1 MTRFMHALGIMLTV
15 LFSAGPAA
23 MAEDARGQIILLA
36 APILDDPYYAS
47 EADAIIDF
55 HITFAKHVAAPD
67 RVLVLAGKDTADI
80 YADALGPEHVVV
92 APMEDIWVRDFGIMD
107 AASNVMARYTAAGQ
121 GGGSNGQHDADA
133 VQETHAGFLEEN
145 SVEFPGSDLLNDG
158 GNWVYD
164 GAGHAV
170 VSTKFLADNAMSAA
184 EARAAL
190 HQLTGVSA
198 IAFIEADE
206 QGGLEHA
213 DGVVSFID
221 EGVLLV
227 NAYDD
232 DPDYERTLHADLK
245 RGLPDVSIHTIVN
258 AYDGSEI
265 YDSRFGSACGLY
277 TNALVTHHAVYL
289 PQFGIAEDTQALETV
304 RALTDKQVIPVP
316 SQGVCHMGGGVRCMS
331 SQVDLDRAGFLH
343 QP

>member
-1 MTRFMHALGIMLTV
+1 M
-15 LFSAGPAA
+15 AG
-23 MAEDARGQIILLA
+23 ETEGQLILLA

-47 EADAIIDF
+47 EAEAIIDF
-55 HITFAKHVAAPD
+55 HIAFARSIAAPD
-67 RVLVLAGKDTADI
+67 RVLVLAGKDTADT
-80 YADALGPEHVVV
+80 YAGALGPEHVRV

-107 AASNVMARYTAAGQ
+107 AAGNVMTRYTAAGQ
-121 GGGSNGQHDADA
+121 GGGAKGQRDADA
-133 VQETHAGFLEEN
+133 MQETHAGVLQEAG
-145 SVEFPGSDLLNDG
+145 VTLVGSDLLNDG

-170 VSTKFLADNAMSAA
+170 VSTKFLADNNMTEAD
-184 EARAAL
+184 ARAAL
-190 HQLTGVSA
+190 HLATGVSA

-232 DPDYERTLHADLK
+232 DPDYERRLHANLK
-245 RGLPDVSIHTIVN
+245 RGLPNVSIHTIVN

-277 TNALVTHHAVYL
+277 TNALVTRHAVYL
-289 PQFGIAEDTQALETV
+289 PQFGIAEDEQALATV
-304 RALTDKQVIPVP
+304 KALTDKQVIPVS

-331 SQVDLDRAGFLH
+331 SQINLENTAFLH
-343 QP
+343 RQ

>member
-1 MTRFMHALGIMLTV
+1 
-15 LFSAGPAA
+15 
-23 MAEDARGQIILLA
+23 MAEETQGQLILLA

-47 EADAIIDF
+47 EADAIIGF
-55 HITFAKHVAAPD
+55 HIAFARRIAAPD
-67 RVLVLAGKDTADI
+67 RVLILAGEDTADI
-80 YADALGPEHVVV
+80 YADALGPEHVRV

-107 AASNVMARYTAAGQ
+107 APGNVMTRYTAAGQ
-121 GGGSNGQHDADA
+121 GGGATGQGDADA
-133 VQETHAGFLEEN
+133 VQETHAVLLEEAG
-145 SVEFPGSDLLNDG
+145 VTLIGSDLLNDG

-170 VSTKFLADNAMSAA
+170 VSTKFLADNNMSED

-190 HQLTGVSA
+190 HLATGVSA

-221 EGVLLV
+221 DGVLLV

-232 DPDYERTLHADLK
+232 DPDYAWQLHADLK
-245 RGLPDVSIHTIVN
+245 RGLPDVSVHTIVN

-277 TNALVTHHAVYL
+277 TNALVTRHAVYL
-289 PQFGIAEDTQALETV
+289 PQFGIAEDKQALEAV
-304 RALTDKQVIPVP
+304 KALTDKKVIPVS

-331 SQVDLDRAGFLH
+331 SQINLEDTAFLSR
-343 QP
+343 Q